1 MIGLFLIDDSAD
13 FLAAA
18 ARFLRAQHGIQILG
32 QAQSVRSALPEIR
45 SLRPD
50 AVLLDWLMPDID
62 GLAALPLL
70 KALAP
75 APRVIVLTLYDD
87 SAYRL
92 AAYAHGADDFIC
104 KRELCDSLAHSLER
118 LFPAESRTTD
128 TWRQP

>member
-1 MIGLFLIDDSAD
+1 MAGIFLLDDNAD

-18 ARFLRAQHGIQILG
+18 SRFVRAQPGMRMVGH
-32 QAQSVRSALPEIR
+32 AHSVHAALPAIR

-50 AVLLDWLMPDID
+50 IVLLDWLMPEID

-70 KALAP
+70 KALTP

-87 SAYRL
+87 AAYRL

-104 KRELCDSLAHSLER
+104 KRDLCDFLPASVRR
-118 LFPAESRTTD
+118 LSAAT
-128 TWRQP
+128 Q